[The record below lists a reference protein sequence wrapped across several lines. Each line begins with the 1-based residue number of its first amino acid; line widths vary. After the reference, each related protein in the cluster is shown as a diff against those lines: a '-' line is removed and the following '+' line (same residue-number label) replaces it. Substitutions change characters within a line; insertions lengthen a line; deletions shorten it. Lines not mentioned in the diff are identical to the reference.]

1 MPGRD
6 GTGPVGNGP
15 VGGGRGGSGNGRGR
29 GGCRNGSGKNNRFGD
44 PYCRRWD
51 NSNPNDV
58 SVLKNQAEYY
68 EKQLEAINQ
77 RISSLDVDSKILEV
91 EPEIIAD

>member
-6 GTGPVGNGP
+6 GTGPMGDGSV
-15 VGGGRGGSGNGRGR
+15 GGRGGSGSGR
-29 GGCRNGSGKNNRFGD
+29 GGCRNSGGKNNRFGD

-51 NSNPNDV
+51 NSNTNDV

-68 EKQLEAINQ
+68 EKQLESIYQ
-77 RISSLDVDSKILEV
+77 QISSLDVD
-91 EPEIIAD
+91 

>member
-6 GTGPVGNGP
+6 GTGPMGDGSV
-15 VGGGRGGSGNGRGR
+15 GGRGGSGSGRGR
-29 GGCRNGSGKNNRFGD
+29 GGCRNSGGKNNRFVNNRFGD

-77 RISSLDVDSKILEV
+77 RISSLDVDQQVIE
-91 EPEIIAD
+91 D